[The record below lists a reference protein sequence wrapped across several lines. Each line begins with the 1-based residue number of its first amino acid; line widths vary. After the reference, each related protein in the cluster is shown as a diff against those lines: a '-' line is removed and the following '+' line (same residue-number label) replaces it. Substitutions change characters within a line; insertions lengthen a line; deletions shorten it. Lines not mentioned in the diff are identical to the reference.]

1 MDQEVKKEFE
11 DLTEIIKKGFD
22 LNDKHFGELEERM
35 ATKEDLKALR
45 ADLEHVENQ
54 MVTKDYLDEK
64 LAENY
69 GNLVILM
76 RKGDGKLLRLVE
88 LLKKKSVLSDEEVKE
103 LLALEP
109 FPKLAL

>member
-1 MDQEVKKEFE
+1 MFMDQEIKKEFE
-11 DLTEIIKKGFD
+11 DLTEIIKSGVD
-22 LNDKHFGELEERM
+22 EVDKRAGRM
-35 ATKEDLKALR
+35 E
-45 ADLEHVENQ
+45 ADLEHVKNQ

-69 GNLVILM
+69 GNLVVLM
-76 RKGDGKLLRLVE
+76 RKEDVKLLRLVE
-88 LLKKKSVLSDEEVKE
+88 LLKKKAVISDDEVKE